1 MNEQNLNEKEQEV
14 IKATEELAKGVK
26 KVIDDMN
33 REVDK
38 TRDNVQN
45 ELMAVKQTAT
55 DVVFNGKDPQEANEK
70 INESKE
76 RIVSN
81 LDNKESELLALLEE
95 QAKQIEALQK
105 TVEELASKKTIR
117 EEVSDFVTD
126 KINTMK
132 SAIETAK
139 QYVKDTFSEM
149 KHTITETLESVAKTV
164 TEYAKDTID
173 AFKDMKNTIEDND
186 KIFDDSTKGM
196 TFEEKAQ
203 HYERKND
210 YLEAQVNERKSVE
223 SKGFLAKLFRGVA
236 NIEDQTQMQGNQT
249 QADMNRIADGI
260 KNEVVNPA
268 KENMAQSMGRFVDFV
283 SGSIAIARENVDKS
297 VSDFKTNL
305 ASNVY
310 QKLNSAIDKV
320 ETYAKDNNLELKE
333 MPSQKHTFDKTEHD
347 NAMANKIS
355 NPFDDHEFRSAENE
369 DVEIAD

>member
-1 MNEQNLNEKEQEV
+1 MNEQNLNEKEREV
-14 IKATEELAKGVK
+14 VKATEELAKGVK

-117 EEVSDFVTD
+117 EEVSGFVTD
-126 KINTMK
+126 KIDTMK

-149 KHTITETLESVAKTV
+149 KHTR
-164 TEYAKDTID
+164 
-173 AFKDMKNTIEDND
+173 NT
-186 KIFDDSTKGM
+186 
-196 TFEEKAQ
+196 
-203 HYERKND
+203 
-210 YLEAQVNERKSVE
+210 
-223 SKGFLAKLFRGVA
+223 
-236 NIEDQTQMQGNQT
+236 
-249 QADMNRIADGI
+249 
-260 KNEVVNPA
+260 
-268 KENMAQSMGRFVDFV
+268 
-283 SGSIAIARENVDKS
+283 
-297 VSDFKTNL
+297 
-305 ASNVY
+305 
-310 QKLNSAIDKV
+310 
-320 ETYAKDNNLELKE
+320 
-333 MPSQKHTFDKTEHD
+333 
-347 NAMANKIS
+347 
-355 NPFDDHEFRSAENE
+355 
-369 DVEIAD
+369 